1 MDLSV
6 ILVNYKGPAL
16 LLDCIES
23 IYRETTHVSFE
34 IIVVDNFS
42 EDESERIVL
51 QKFPGVV
58 WVAMTYNSGFARA
71 NNAGIKIAN
80 GNFILL
86 LNSDTIILEN
96 AIEKTILLLEE
107 HREISACGVQLL
119 NIDGSSQISGATNVK
134 GGLNNTLIPLPYLGS
149 LVRYIGYKAG
159 AKKPSIEK
167 IEEMVYVDWIIGAF
181 LLTKRNVIDKAGLLD
196 EEFFMYSEEMEW
208 CSRLQRS
215 GKLCLFEGPK
225 VIHLQGG
232 SSNEFY
238 NIMEKENSK
247 GIWNRKGRQI
257 ILSNLLRIKKQFGN
271 GWFLINLFLY
281 IIEIPVFFFGLLFDK
296 IFANKKEHYSWK
308 SFFSYSANIMAQLKY
323 TATIFR
329 SKPFFYKIL

>member
-1 MDLSV
+1 M
-6 ILVNYKGPAL
+6 
-16 LLDCIES
+16 
-23 IYRETTHVSFE
+23 
-34 IIVVDNFS
+34 
-42 EDESERIVL
+42 
-51 QKFPGVV
+51 
-58 WVAMTYNSGFARA
+58 
-71 NNAGIKIAN
+71 
-80 GNFILL
+80 

-96 AIEKTILLLEE
+96 AIEKTILLFEK
-107 HREISACGVQLL
+107 HRELSACGVQLL
-119 NIDGSSQISGATNVK
+119 NSDGTSQISGANNVK

-181 LLTKRNVIDKAGLLD
+181 ILTKREVIDKEGLLD

-215 GKLCLFEGPK
+215 GKLCLFGLPK

-238 NIMEKENSK
+238 EIKEKENSK

-257 ILSNLLRIKKQFGN
+257 ILSNLVRIKKQFGN
-271 GWFLINLFLY
+271 AWFLINLLLY
-281 IIEIPVFFFGLLFDK
+281 IVEIPVFFFGLLFDK
-296 IFANKKEHYSWK
+296 IFFGKKENYSWK
-308 SFFSYSANIMAQLKY
+308 AFVGYSSNIMVQLKY
-323 TATIFR
+323 AITIFR
-329 SKPFFYKIL
+329 NKPFFYKIP